1 MKISKEARL
10 TAKELFRNSFT
21 DGRLDSAKITTIA
34 RKIASS
40 KPRHYLAMLKEYQRL
55 ARLDMEK
62 HQGIVES
69 ASALDARTSEQLG
82 QSLRAKY
89 GPDLTTEFKVTPEL
103 IGGLRVKLGSNVWDG
118 SVRNRLDRL
127 GSELAHS

>member
-1 MKISKEARL
+1 
-10 TAKELFRNSFT
+10 
-21 DGRLDSAKITTIA
+21 
-34 RKIASS
+34 
-40 KPRHYLAMLKEYQRL
+40 
-55 ARLDMEK
+55 MEK
-62 HQGIVES
+62 HHVIVES